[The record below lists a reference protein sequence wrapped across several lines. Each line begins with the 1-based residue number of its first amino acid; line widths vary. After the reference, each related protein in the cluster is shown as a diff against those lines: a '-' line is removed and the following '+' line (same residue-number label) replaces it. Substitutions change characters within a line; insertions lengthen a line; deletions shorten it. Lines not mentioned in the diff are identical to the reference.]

1 MVKSSGFGDK
11 LLEFKSQLHHLLV
24 VCLWQVTSTFHASL
38 DYSFFFFSPLDYSYG
53 DSNSEWADNSTWGY
67 SNSPY
72 FMKFLSRSNKNVLR
86 SSG

>member
-38 DYSFFFFSPLDYSYG
+38 DYSFFFFPLWTILMEIVTVPTS
-53 DSNSEWADNSTWGY
+53 
-67 SNSPY
+67 
-72 FMKFLSRSNKNVLR
+72 
-86 SSG
+86 